1 MNNNLQGSS
10 IAKVPY
16 KELDMENLVQ
26 DAIKDIPEDDG
37 PHTSNITDS
46 DAINFKT
53 VMDPADYVKKHS
65 AEGIREP
72 EIHVAT
78 RKTGKP
84 FKSLRTK
91 KPMGY
96 GPEDLSGAVASI
108 AIGEEMMTP
117 EDTKQREKIVKSMK
131 KNFKDFRKRY
141 GARAKEVMYATAT
154 KMAMKEENLDEI
166 SKQTLTSYIKKAEVD
181 RDINAAKVKAHK
193 QQADYHRS
201 RKEYDAA
208 KKNDKAA
215 YSAMDKTI
223 KRNKG
228 IMTAR
233 FKNIFKEQLLEAP
246 KSEADKGEYDYEGDM
261 AKSQLRSII
270 HNAQKMHDMLKENT
284 NLPEWVQSKITLAED
299 YVLTAANYMNSEMF
313 EEVESLDEIS
323 KQTLKSYVDKAGKS
337 VEKIHAAIKQGTK
350 DNIPLKAHNKLA
362 TKFQK
367 RKQHVMTATHKITH
381 DDAHHVS
388 VNGKKWKSFKNR
400 TEAEKAAKAVY
411 NKTGKRSDV
420 VHTSSGTTHKSHYA
434 PDRTTKTWFGPRQ
447 YDRFGERA

>member
-1 MNNNLQGSS
+1 MNNYLQGSS

-26 DAIKDIPEDDG
+26 DAIKDMPEDDG
-37 PHTSNITDS
+37 PHTSDVS
-46 DAINFKT
+46 DKDAINFTT
-53 VMDPADYVKKHS
+53 VMDPADYVKQNSVK
-65 AEGIREP
+65 GNREP
-72 EIHVAT
+72 EMIIAN

-84 FKSLRTK
+84 FKSLRNK
-91 KPMGY
+91 KPMAY

-108 AIGEEMMTP
+108 AIGEEKMTP
-117 EDTKQREKIVKSMK
+117 DDKKQKETIVKSMK

-208 KKNDKAA
+208 KKNDKAG

-233 FKNIFKEQLLEAP
+233 FKNIFKETVEEP
-246 KSEADKGEYDYEGDM
+246 RTEADKGEYDYEGDM

-299 YVLTAANYMNSEMF
+299 YVLTAANYMNSEMI
-313 EEVESLDEIS
+313 E
-323 KQTLKSYVDKAGKS
+323 
-337 VEKIHAAIKQGTK
+337 
-350 DNIPLKAHNKLA
+350 
-362 TKFQK
+362 
-367 RKQHVMTATHKITH
+367 RKK
-381 DDAHHVS
+381 
-388 VNGKKWKSFKNR
+388 
-400 TEAEKAAKAVY
+400 
-411 NKTGKRSDV
+411 
-420 VHTSSGTTHKSHYA
+420 
-434 PDRTTKTWFGPRQ
+434 
-447 YDRFGERA
+447 